1 MAVVTDA
8 QADLMTQLAALAD
21 AAAVECEWPH
31 QIADSIVNDLR
42 EDETRQRL
50 AGAFRFFASGSGAG
64 EERFG
69 PMVTFD
75 SGASIPGPLS
85 DVSDE
90 TCVVWAAVAERS
102 MSSRVQARLHD
113 LLFERRW
120 NNVGQHGAAA
130 VDAYLSDAGQ
140 IDPPSLRTV
149 DALRRAYQ
157 LARLL
162 GRSDLLDVVIE
173 ALLLTARA
181 SASRPDPKAGVLL
194 TLIELLVDAG
204 CEDPVVADLLN
215 QARDLFP
222 GASNT
227 ESTIELQRRRAADD
241 TSRIGLDRE
250 LIERWLQEADNAD
263 PLAAL
268 VHREKAAQ
276 LARER
281 GQTDLADRAVR
292 AMQEAEPPELN
303 RIRVEVP
310 STVTS
315 EQIEESIE
323 SMVGDDWWDSVGRM
337 LAAGPPSGNVVR
349 NREQAAERAAEFP
362 LQALLPKVRLGGDGL
377 PRYSAQSE
385 EDQLDDQLTEAE
397 AIGMQWIGQVMAEAL
412 RRACERFDPS
422 IDDVVEALRS
432 VNCPTPTAH
441 AIGRVVQRFKTG
453 DLEGATYTAI
463 PLIERQ
469 CRELLLSINAPLYR
483 VQRQRT
489 PGTYPG
495 LGILLPELARRGL
508 DESWYRFLR
517 TLLFAANGWNL
528 RNEALHGFVEDV
540 DATTAGLVLIALLYT
555 SHLQPTL
562 PASGHSDHE
571 QERDHPGEEE

>member
-1 MAVVTDA
+1 MTDA
-8 QADLMTQLAALAD
+8 QPDLMTELAALAD
-21 AAAVECEWPH
+21 EAAVEYEWAH
-31 QIADSIVNDLR
+31 QFADSIVGDFR

-50 AGAFRFFASGSGAG
+50 ADAFRFYARSSGDG

-75 SGASIPGPLS
+75 SGASIPGPLA

-90 TCVVWAAVAERS
+90 TCVIWAAVAERS
-102 MSSRVQARLHD
+102 KIPRVQARLHD

-120 NNVGQHGAAA
+120 SNVGLHGAAA
-130 VDAYLSDAGQ
+130 VDAYMSDAGQ

-149 DALRRAYQ
+149 DGLRRAYQ

-162 GRSDLLDVVIE
+162 GRSDLLDAVTE
-173 ALLLTARA
+173 ALLLAARA
-181 SASRPDPKAGVLL
+181 SASGPDSKPGVLL
-194 TLIELLVDAG
+194 NLIELLVDAD
-204 CEDPVVADLLN
+204 CEDPVVDDLLR

-222 GASNT
+222 SAWNT
-227 ESTIELQRRRAADD
+227 ESTIDLQRRRAADD

-250 LIERWLQEADNAD
+250 LIERWLEEADSAD
-263 PLAAL
+263 PMAAL
-268 VHREKAAQ
+268 MHREKAAQ
-276 LARER
+276 IARER

-315 EQIEESIE
+315 EQIEDSIE
-323 SMVGDDWWDSVGRM
+323 SLVGKDWWDSVGLV
-337 LAAGPPSGNVVR
+337 LAAGPPSGNVER

-362 LQALLPKVRLGGDGL
+362 LRALLPKVRLGGDGL

-385 EDQLDDQLTEAE
+385 EDQFDDQLTDAE
-397 AIGMQWIGQVMAEAL
+397 AIGMQWMGQLMAEAL

-422 IDDVVEALRS
+422 VDDVVEALRS
-432 VNCPTPTAH
+432 VNCMTPTAA
-441 AIGRVVQRFKTG
+441 AIGRVVQRFKAG
-453 DLEGATYTAI
+453 DFEAATYTAI

-469 CRELLLSINAPLYR
+469 SRELLLSINAPLYR
-483 VQRQRT
+483 VQRQRA

-495 LGILLPELARRGL
+495 LGILLPELARRGI
-508 DESWYRFLR
+508 DESWFRFLR
-517 TLLFAANGWNL
+517 TLLFAPNGWNL

-540 DATTAGLVLIALLYT
+540 DATTAGLALIALLYT
-555 SHLQPTL
+555 SHLQPTS
-562 PASGHSDHE
+562 PTSGHSDHE
-571 QERDHPGEEE
+571 QESDNQGEEE